1 MSDSIATQLP
11 RPAELVAFLPTP
23 ASVGLAALVAL
34 LTVVPLD
41 ANPTLRKVV
50 SVKMDLE
57 DILRGAGEV
66 FELRYAAA

>member
-1 MSDSIATQLP
+1 MPHSIPTRLP
-11 RPAELVAFLPTP
+11 HPAELAAFQPTP

-50 SVKMDLE
+50 SVKMNLE
-57 DILRGAGEV
+57 DILHGAGEV
-66 FELRYAAA
+66 FEIRYDAA